1 MRMPSAIAAAS
12 IAIALFAGGFA
23 VGHGVHHSSNSA
35 APSRGAQV
43 LGQVFPRTQE
53 AATSTTTTTA
63 PTSPQAPP
71 TSQAPV
77 PTTAPKATTKA
88 APSPTTTAAPAQT
101 TRQVSGACGT
111 GTAEASLQSGTRPR
125 SISPGTDYETDV
137 VVTVDNHIN
146 KAIQIDALAIR
157 LVFADGSTLSYSFNQ
172 AIGSIVQPG
181 QSTHYG
187 VALRTQNPP
196 TEVQLTAFGFHTA
209 GQAQCPG
216 RAA

>member
-1 MRMPSAIAAAS
+1 MPSAIAAAS

-111 GTAEASLQSGTRPR
+111 GTADAFLQS
-125 SISPGTDYETDV
+125 SIHPDANGSGWETDV
-137 VVTVDNHIN
+137 VASVDNNIN

-196 TEVQLTAFGFHTA
+196 TEVQFTAFGFHTA

>member
-23 VGHGVHHSSNSA
+23 VGHGVHHGSSIA
-35 APSRGAQV
+35 VAPKRGAQV

-53 AATSTTTTTA
+53 AATSTTTTA
-63 PTSPQAPP
+63 PNSPQAPP

-88 APSPTTTAAPAQT
+88 APSATRPPTTAAPAQT

-111 GTAEASLQSGTRPR
+111 GTAGASLQSGTRPR

-137 VVTVDNHIN
+137 VTTVD
-146 KAIQIDALAIR
+146 
-157 LVFADGSTLSYSFNQ
+157 
-172 AIGSIVQPG
+172 
-181 QSTHYG
+181 
-187 VALRTQNPP
+187 
-196 TEVQLTAFGFHTA
+196 
-209 GQAQCPG
+209 
-216 RAA
+216 